1 MQFDFRRGGKKCS
14 QCETA
19 FSPGQAFVSALIE
32 QDDGRTVRLDFCC
45 DHWRESEQECIGFW
59 NQTMPDLTTG
69 KVYWAP
75 RDVLLSYFE
84 HLIDSDQKEIA
95 YVMSLVL
102 LRKKMLTA
110 KTRFDDESGTGQIV
124 VDRSTSRS
132 WEVPDVD
139 VAPDRIARIQD
150 ELSQNLFSNQLAED

>member
-1 MQFDFRRGGKKCS
+1 M
-14 QCETA
+14 
-19 FSPGQAFVSALIE
+19 
-32 QDDGRTVRLDFCC
+32 DDWDENEL
-45 DHWRESEQECIGFW
+45 ECVGFW

-84 HLIDSDQKEIA
+84 HLMEGDQKEVA

-102 LRKKMLTA
+102 LRKKYLSA
-110 KTRFDDESGTGQIV
+110 KSRFDDESGKGQIV

-132 WEVPDVD
+132 WEVQDVE
-139 VAPDRIARIQD
+139 VADERIIQIQE
-150 ELSQNLFSNQLAED
+150 ELAQNLFSSQRADE

>member
-14 QCETA
+14 ECETA
-19 FSPGQAFVSALIE
+19 FAPGQPFVSALME
-32 QDDGRTVRLDFCC
+32 QDDGQTVRMDFCM
-45 DHWRESEQECIGFW
+45 DDWDENELECVGFW

-84 HLIDSDQKEIA
+84 HLMEGDQKEVA

-102 LRKKMLTA
+102 LRKKYLSA
-110 KTRFDDESGTGQIV
+110 KSRFDDESGKGQIV

-132 WEVPDVD
+132 WEVQDVE
-139 VAPDRIARIQD
+139 VADERIIQIQE
-150 ELSQNLFSNQLAED
+150 ELAQNLFSSQRADE